1 MINWIVCKNTDIG
14 GSLQDF
20 HLLNGC
26 TRVKGYVRIFWI
38 ENATPQQFANISFP
52 LLTEITDYLL
62 LFRIS
67 NLVSLGK
74 LFPNLTYI
82 RGRILFYDYA
92 LVINNLKHL
101 ERIAFNNIKH
111 IRGGVRIE
119 KNPKLCLTDSDDY
132 QLISKAAKSKPLF

>member
-14 GSLQDF
+14 GSLQGF

-26 TRVKGYVRIFWI
+26 TRVEGYVRIFWI
-38 ENATPQQFANISFP
+38 ENATPQQFANLSFP

-119 KNPKLCLTDSDDY
+119 TNPKLCLTDSDDY

>member
-1 MINWIVCKNTDIG
+1 
-14 GSLQDF
+14 
-20 HLLNGC
+20 
-26 TRVKGYVRIFWI
+26 VRIFWI